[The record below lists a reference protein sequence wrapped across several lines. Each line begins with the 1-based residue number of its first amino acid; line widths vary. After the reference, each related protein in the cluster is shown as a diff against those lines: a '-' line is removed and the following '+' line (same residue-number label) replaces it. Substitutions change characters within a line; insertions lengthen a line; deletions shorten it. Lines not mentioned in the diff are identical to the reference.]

1 MNIIKIAMNIIKM
14 SLNIMDILFF
24 FLQAI
29 LAVGTQY
36 YAPKHYY
43 TPYQFYKFYMTARIK
58 NKNIYYQSSR
68 TLFYCTCANE
78 LVVNNGNRGEIMEKL
93 RGELWEGRAVDG
105 KLKSSLEWPYCTQ

>member
-1 MNIIKIAMNIIKM
+1 MNIIKYHGHTIF
-14 SLNIMDILFF
+14 FF

-29 LAVGTQY
+29 LAVGTHY

-43 TPYQFYKFYMTARIK
+43 TPYQFLINKFY
-58 NKNIYYQSSR
+58 N
-68 TLFYCTCANE
+68 LFYCACANE

-105 KLKSSLEWPYCTQ
+105 KLKSSLEWP